1 MIEFFMLFTSHMFY
15 PIRKEILFTYIFI
28 FVHSMSFYH
37 NSKKKNIPTRDQG
50 AQWSNNVF
58 GSNKIGLNVK
68 GGVSCKDRSWVK
80 IFLSSAQGNAHYCH
94 KKQLQSKIFKYTCTG
109 YHVMFLFL
117 KNTYH
122 KNYFY

>member
-50 AQWSNNVF
+50 AQWSNNV
-58 GSNKIGLNVK
+58 
-68 GGVSCKDRSWVK
+68 
-80 IFLSSAQGNAHYCH
+80 LSLDQI
-94 KKQLQSKIFKYTCTG
+94 KLDL
-109 YHVMFLFL
+109 M
-117 KNTYH
+117 
-122 KNYFY
+122 